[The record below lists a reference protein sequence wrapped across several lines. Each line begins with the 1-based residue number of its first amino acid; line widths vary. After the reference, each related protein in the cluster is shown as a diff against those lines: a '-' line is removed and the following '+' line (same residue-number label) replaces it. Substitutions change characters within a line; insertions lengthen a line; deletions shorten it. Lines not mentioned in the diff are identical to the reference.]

1 MALRLSRHARNAMR
15 LYRVGRTD
23 VDAILANPVETGQD
37 GRGNLVVIGYLG
49 RRRIRIVIAAD
60 EPDFVITVHERRT

>member
-1 MALRLSRHARNAMR
+1 MRFSRHARNAMR
-15 LYRVGRTD
+15 LYRVGPTD

-37 GRGNLVVIGYLG
+37 GRGNRVVIGYFG
-49 RRRIRIVIAAD
+49 QRRVRIVIAAN